1 MSAFTKTCQTIQWC
15 SSFCDV
21 QLNTHQFIVRSI
33 CLVVVMILRWRI
45 KCFYGFALLVTASLS
60 GCSCTDKH
68 YGGDNKSPAART
80 AIKSWRRKAQEQLLN
95 RLQPYPENLL
105 TPVHHLWFF
114 KFSIEQFLSDNR
126 KIYFDF
132 DSRKS
137 LRNEA
142 IQSRFIKSQQMMG
155 EFSLIIFFFLVNG
168 INWMLSLGTFWIFT
182 AFRPNRRAVPSKWF
196 SSSTELRKA
205 PPLGSSILPVDPYVL
220 WQIRQ

>member
-1 MSAFTKTCQTIQWC
+1 MSAFTKTCQTIQWR

-21 QLNTHQFIVRSI
+21 QLNTHQFVVRSI
-33 CLVVVMILRWRI
+33 CFVVVMILRWRI
-45 KCFYGFALLVTASLS
+45 KYFYGFALLVTASLS

-68 YGGDNKSPAART
+68 YGVANKSPAART

-105 TPVHHLWFF
+105 TPVHHLWIF

-126 KIYFDF
+126 KIDFDF

-142 IQSRFIKSQQMMG
+142 IQSRFIKSLQMMG
-155 EFSLIIFFFLVNG
+155 KF
-168 INWMLSLGTFWIFT
+168 
-182 AFRPNRRAVPSKWF
+182 
-196 SSSTELRKA
+196 
-205 PPLGSSILPVDPYVL
+205 
-220 WQIRQ
+220 